1 MLSRRAFTR
10 LIGQSAAASLA
21 GPLATA
27 QTRRPNIIVILADD
41 LGYGDLSVYGHPTI
55 RTPNLDRMAGEGVR
69 FTQFYS
75 GAASCSPA
83 RAALLTGRLPVRS
96 GVNQVLVPWSKGGLP
111 AEEVTIAEAL
121 KPAGY
126 STACVGKWH
135 LGHLPQYLPGRH
147 GFDRYFGIPYS
158 NDMSRKT
165 AGNPSY
171 IRELERHPE
180 TPGTPLLRNDQLIE
194 SEPDQT
200 RLTEQYTKESI
211 DFIRSANT
219 AKQPFFLYLAHTFPH
234 VPLFA
239 SERFRGKS
247 ARGLYGDVVEEL
259 DWSVGEIR
267 RTLSELKIDRQTL
280 VLFTSDN
287 GPWLVKR
294 HEGGSAGLLRE
305 GKATTWEGGMREPFI
320 AAWPGRIRSG
330 TVSMSFGCSMD
341 IFPTCAKLAGVPVPS
356 DRQYD
361 GVDLG
366 PVLFDGQEGRDALM
380 FYYIS
385 TELRAV
391 RKGRWKLH
399 FATNNAATEEP
410 VVRHER
416 PLLFDLLGDPSEKYD
431 VSDSHPNIV
440 KDLIGTADE
449 HRRTLKAGPPQT

>member
-1 MLSRRAFTR
+1 MLSRRKFTR
-10 LIGQSAAASLA
+10 LIGQSAAAGIA
-21 GPLATA
+21 GHAANA
-27 QTRRPNIIVILADD
+27 QSERPNIVVILADD
-41 LGYGDLSVYGHPTI
+41 LGYGDLGVYGHPTI
-55 RTPNLDRMAGEGVR
+55 RTPNLDRMAAEGVR

-83 RAALLTGRLPVRS
+83 RAALLTGRLPIRN

-111 AEEVTIAEAL
+111 ADEITIAEAL

-126 STACVGKWH
+126 ATACIGKWH
-135 LGHLPQYLPGRH
+135 LGHLPQYLPAKH

-180 TPGTPLLRNDQLIE
+180 TPGTPLMRDNE
-194 SEPDQT
+194 TVETEPDQT
-200 RLTEQYTKESI
+200 RLTQQYTSESI
-211 DFIRSANT
+211 RFIRDSVSA
-219 AKQPFFLYLAHTFPH
+219 KKPFFLYLAHTFPH

-239 SERFRGKS
+239 SDRFRGKS

-267 RTLSELKIDRQTL
+267 RVLSELKIDRNTL

-294 HEGGSAGLLRE
+294 EEGGSAGLLRE
-305 GKATTWEGGMREPFI
+305 GKGTTWEGGMREPFI
-320 AAWPGRIRSG
+320 AAWPGRINPG
-330 TVSMSFGCSMD
+330 TVSLSFGCAMD
-341 IFPTCAKLAGVPVPS
+341 IFPTCLKVAGVPMPS
-356 DRQYD
+356 GRDYD
-361 GVDLG
+361 GVDLT
-366 PVLFDGQEGRDALM
+366 PVLFDGKEGREALM

-399 FATNNAATEEP
+399 FASNNAATEEP

-416 PLLFDLLGDPSEKYD
+416 PLLFDLLTDPSEKHD
-431 VSDSHPNIV
+431 VADSHPDIV
-440 KDLIGTADE
+440 KDLARTADE
-449 HRRTLKAGPPQT
+449 HKRNLKAGPPQS